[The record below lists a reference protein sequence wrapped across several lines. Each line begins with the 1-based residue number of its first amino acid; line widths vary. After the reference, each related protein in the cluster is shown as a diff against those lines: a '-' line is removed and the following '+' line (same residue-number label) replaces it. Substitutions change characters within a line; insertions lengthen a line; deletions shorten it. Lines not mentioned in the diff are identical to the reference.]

1 MYFLTIIC
9 ILDIGLYVYTYN
21 IIYTVKLCRFVKE
34 VILNNS
40 LFSLHKIA
48 HQILILSFFYG
59 WVKGGGGV
67 TGSFVLSKK
76 YGGVF
81 LEIVAGK

>member
-34 VILNNS
+34 AILNNS

-48 HQILILSFFYG
+48 HQILILFFL
-59 WVKGGGGV
+59 WGGGGEGV
-67 TGSFVLSKK
+67 TGIFVFSKK
-76 YGGVF
+76 TGF
-81 LEIVAGK
+81 WEIVAGK